1 MTTTTMIASAAAQNC
16 SLVCA
21 RQSASAVSVLVVATI
36 RIGKC
41 ISERTAPTL
50 SSFCDELVKRPEM
63 LPFRA
68 SAR

>member
-1 MTTTTMIASAAAQNC
+1 MPITTTIAAAAAKNC

-21 RQSASAVSVLVVATI
+21 RQSCSAVEVLVVATI

-41 ISERTAPTL
+41 SSDLTAPTL
-50 SSFCDELVKRPEM
+50 SSRNLSLVKRPEM
-63 LPFRA
+63 LPSTA